1 MLYTVHMYMN
11 ERKLTRKIEFLFIL
25 GKGGL
30 LLELSD
36 MLKWCI
42 PPMQ

>member
-1 MLYTVHMYMN
+1 MLYTVYTYVS

-30 LLELSD
+30 LLELSG
-36 MLKWCI
+36 MLK
-42 PPMQ
+42 